1 MFLPEEGCEWGCFD
15 YSQQEPRLVLHFA
28 AKTGL
33 SGVGNTLEK
42 YKTGSIDFHSE
53 IAEITGLER
62 KAAKTISLGLFYG
75 MGKAKLQAQLGINDE
90 MEAKRIL

>member
-1 MFLPEEGCEWGCFD
+1 M
-15 YSQQEPRLVLHFA
+15 
-28 AKTGL
+28 
-33 SGVGNTLEK
+33 GNTLEK

-90 MEAKRIL
+90 MEAKRILSEYDVLLTRMILNGERRERAS